1 MVLLAGIGTGC
12 GAIIGLTDVPE
23 PGVVPPD
30 SSPEGAADTGIPT
43 TDAQPDTSTG
53 TDADAGAKA
62 DSADAPVD
70 TGLPPTPAKP
80 GFDLT
85 AGGAASRSTSYF
97 LVGAVGESPGWNGV
111 SISTSYTLHGGV
123 VGSTQ

>member
-1 MVLLAGIGTGC
+1 MVLLAGVGTGC

-23 PGVVPPD
+23 PGVGSDSSAEGAPDTGVPTTDGPPD
-30 SSPEGAADTGIPT
+30 SPPGA
-43 TDAQPDTSTG
+43 
-53 TDADAGAKA
+53 DADAGGKG
-62 DSADAPVD
+62 DSSDAHVE
-70 TGLPPTPAKP
+70 TGPPPTPAKA

-85 AGGAASRSTSYF
+85 AGGAASRSTNYL

-111 SISTSYTLHGGV
+111 SVSSSYTLHGGV

>member
-12 GAIIGLTDVPE
+12 GALIGLTDVPE
-23 PGVVPPD
+23 PGVSGPD
-30 SSPEGAADTGIPT
+30 SSAEGAADTSVPP
-43 TDAQPDTSTG
+43 TDAQPDTSPG
-53 TDADAGAKA
+53 ADADAGSKP
-62 DSADAPVD
+62 DSADARVD
-70 TGLPPTPAKP
+70 TGPPPTPAKA

-85 AGGAASRSTSYF
+85 AGGAASRSTNYF

-111 SISTSYTLHGGV
+111 SLSTSYTLHGGV